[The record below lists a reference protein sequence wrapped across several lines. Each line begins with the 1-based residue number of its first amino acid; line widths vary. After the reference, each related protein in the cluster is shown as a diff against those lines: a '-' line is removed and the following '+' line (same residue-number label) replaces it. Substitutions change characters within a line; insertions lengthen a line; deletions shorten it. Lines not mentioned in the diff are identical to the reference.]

1 MQLVVPRAVAMA
13 VRMLIMTWMRNFQ
26 VSRLESFIKLPS
38 SSPVL
43 PPVGWTV
50 GGRGELVTAE
60 GKQG

>member
-13 VRMLIMTWMRNFQ
+13 VKMLIITWMMNFQ

-43 PPVGWTV
+43 PPVGWTEGV
-50 GGRGELVTAE
+50 AGRARNC
-60 GKQG
+60 